1 MDGGPRMEV
10 LGEALA
16 LVFNPVT
23 LLTILGA
30 GAFGLLVGAIPGLT
44 ASMATALLIPLTFF
58 MDPVPAIAAMV
69 TVTAMAIFA
78 GDIPGA
84 LLRIPGTPASA
95 AYVEESYAIT
105 RRGRPELALGAAL
118 LCSAFGGLLGA
129 IVLIVAAPTLA
140 ELAFAFSSFEYFWLA
155 CLGLTC
161 TVLVSPG
168 PALKGVVSLL
178 LGLFIATVGLDPLTG
193 QMRFTFGMPELSG
206 GFGIVPVLIGLFA
219 VGEVL
224 RFAVRPVEIQ
234 PPPRTPMRHILRGL
248 MPELWKYRMAIL
260 RGSGIGSGIGVLPG
274 IGADISPYVSYAL
287 ARRFS
292 RTPEKFGT
300 GHVEGIASATA
311 ANNASLSSA
320 YVPTLVFGIPG
331 DSLTAM
337 IIGVL
342 YMKGLNP
349 GPTAFV
355 QQPAAIYGIFIVF
368 IVANL
373 LMVPLGLATMSV
385 LRRVLDVPRRILMP
399 IILLFCL
406 VGSFAVENTVTAVY
420 VTIAFGVLGFTL
432 ESFRYPLA
440 PVILGIVLG
449 PLVEDRFIT
458 SMQLSHGDPLGF
470 FERPI
475 AAVLG
480 VITLGLWAYMLYGMI
495 RDVVR
500 RRRNEGALG
509 QGASS

>member
-1 MDGGPRMEV
+1 MEV
-10 LGEALA
+10 LGDALG
-16 LVFNPVT
+16 LVFSSAT
-23 LLTILGA
+23 LLAILGA
-30 GAFGLLVGAIPGLT
+30 SVFGLLVGAIPGLT
-44 ASMATALLIPLTFF
+44 ASMATALLIPFTFF

-95 AYVEESYAIT
+95 AYVDEAYALT
-105 RRGRPELALGAAL
+105 RRGRPELALGTAL
-118 LCSAFGGLLGA
+118 FCSAFGGLLGA
-129 IVLIVAAPTLA
+129 IVLIVAAPSLA

-161 TVLVSPG
+161 TVLVSQG
-168 PALKGVVSLL
+168 PALKGLVSLL
-178 LGLFIATVGLDPLTG
+178 IGLFIATVGLDPLTG

-224 RFAVRPVEIQ
+224 RFALKPVEIM
-234 PPPRTPMRHILRGL
+234 PPAHTPVRHILKGL
-248 MPELWKYRMAIL
+248 MPELWRYRASVL
-260 RGSGIGSGIGVLPG
+260 RGSALGSGIGVLPG

-287 ARRFS
+287 ARRLS

-300 GHVEGIASATA
+300 GHVEGIASATG
-311 ANNASLSSA
+311 ANNASLSAA

-342 YMKGLNP
+342 YMQGLDP

-355 QQPAAIYGIFIVF
+355 QHPAAIYGIFMVF
-368 IVANL
+368 ILANL
-373 LMVPLGLATMSV
+373 LMIPFGLAAMGL

-399 IILLFCL
+399 IILVFCMI
-406 VGSFAVENTVTAVY
+406 GSFAVENTMTAVY
-420 VTIAFGVLGFTL
+420 VTIVFGILGFAL
-432 ESFRYPLA
+432 ESLRYPLA

-458 SMQLSHGDPLGF
+458 SMQFTRGDLLGF
-470 FERPI
+470 FDRPI
-475 AAVLG
+475 ACVLG
-480 VITLGLWAYMLYGMI
+480 VVTLALWALMLWSMV
-495 RDVVR
+495 RDAVR
-500 RRRNEGALG
+500 RRQKGGELDRKVAP
-509 QGASS
+509 

>member
-1 MDGGPRMEV
+1 
-10 LGEALA
+10 
-16 LVFNPVT
+16 
-23 LLTILGA
+23 
-30 GAFGLLVGAIPGLT
+30 
-44 ASMATALLIPLTFF
+44 
-58 MDPVPAIAAMV
+58 
-69 TVTAMAIFA
+69 
-78 GDIPGA
+78 
-84 LLRIPGTPASA
+84 
-95 AYVEESYAIT
+95 
-105 RRGRPELALGAAL
+105 
-118 LCSAFGGLLGA
+118 
-129 IVLIVAAPTLA
+129 
-140 ELAFAFSSFEYFWLA
+140 
-155 CLGLTC
+155 
-161 TVLVSPG
+161 VLVSQG
-168 PALKGVVSLL
+168 PALKGLVSLL

-193 QMRFTFGMPELSG
+193 QMRFTLGMPELAG

-224 RFAVRPVEIQ
+224 RFAVRPAEIQ

-248 MPELWKYRMAIL
+248 MPELWKYRMSVL
-260 RGSGIGSGIGVLPG
+260 RGSGLGSGIGVLPG
-274 IGADISPYVSYAL
+274 VGADISPYVSYAL
-287 ARRFS
+287 ARRLS

-342 YMKGLNP
+342 YMKGLDP

-368 IVANL
+368 ILANL
-373 LMVPLGLATMSV
+373 LMVPLGLATMGL

-399 IILLFCL
+399 VILIFCMI
-406 VGSFAVENTVTAVY
+406 GSFAVENTVTAIY
-420 VTIAFGVLGFTL
+420 VTIAFGVLGFVL

-458 SMQLSHGDPLGF
+458 SMQFSHGDLLGF

-480 VITLGLWAYMLYGMI
+480 VITLSLWAFMLYGMV
-495 RDVVR
+495 RDVIR
-500 RRRNEGALG
+500 RRRNQVALGEGA
-509 QGASS
+509 SP